1 MTQKR
6 SKFLIVIL
14 FFLIIYLL
22 IQAEPIFAHE
32 KEGPGTTVIH
42 MTQNGFEPKEVTIE
56 QGDTVIF
63 ENRDT
68 KGRWPAS
75 NIHPT
80 HRLYQDN
87 DIEMCGR
94 ESKTIPFD
102 ACDVIPPG
110 ESYSFSFIHAGEWG
124 LHDHLSPN
132 FKGTII
138 VLALE
143 SYSNREPS
151 ILDRLWSAIKSF
163 FRIVLF
169 LDRSDDRFASLSG
182 AFKVEIEEFDKNY
195 NPSISKSSQEIFTDK
210 SSLFSYVK
218 KFGANDTIK
227 QLHNLEYNYGFAF
240 CHNNAHDVGRFS
252 YALEGGE
259 AFQKCSAECH
269 SGCYHGA
276 TEAYFRDRGLANLI
290 EDLALL
296 CDESLNAFFSHQCIH
311 GIGHGLMAWA
321 DYDIHSA
328 LKNCDQLPQGSESCY
343 SGVFMENIVG
353 GLAADSGHFTEYL
366 SDDPHMP
373 CNVVDEK
380 YTGACYFYQTSR
392 MIQIFSGDFSK
403 VAAACLEIDPKY
415 HTQCFSSMGRDV
427 GGLNPTNN
435 QNAIAACGYATED
448 LNRITCLTG
457 AVQNTFWVAQG
468 QDQALSFCAL
478 LNDSD
483 EKDACYTMVFSR
495 ATQIIETGDFQNF
508 CSKAEEDYVSQCLE
522 YF

>member
-1 MTQKR
+1 M
-6 SKFLIVIL
+6 SKFLTVAI
-14 FFLIIYLL
+14 FLLALTPLYVT
-22 IQAEPIFAHE
+22 AHE

-42 MTQNGFEPKEVTIE
+42 MTPNGFEPKEVTIE
-56 QGDTVIF
+56 QGDIVIF

-80 HRLYQDN
+80 HRLYPDT
-87 DIEMCGR
+87 DLEKCGR
-94 ESKTIPFD
+94 ESETIPFD
-102 ACDVIPPG
+102 ACDVIPPD
-110 ESYSFSFIHAGEWG
+110 ESYSFSFIHDGEWR

-143 SYSNREPS
+143 SYSSDDEPS
-151 ILDRLWSAIKSF
+151 ILNRLWSTIKNF

-169 LDRSDDRFASLSG
+169 QDRSNDSFASLSG
-182 AFKVEIEEFDKNY
+182 AFKEEVEEFDKNY
-195 NPSISKSSQEIFTDK
+195 DPTISKSSQEIFTDK
-210 SSLFSYVK
+210 GSLFSYVK

-259 AFQKCSAECH
+259 AFQKCSSECH

-296 CDESLNAFFSHQCIH
+296 CDDSLNTFFSHQCIH

-328 LKNCDQLPQGSESCY
+328 LKNCDQLPQGRASCH

-366 SDDPHMP
+366 SLDPHMP

-380 YTGACYFYQTSR
+380 YAGACYFYQTSR
-392 MIQIFSGDFSK
+392 MVQIFSGDFSK
-403 VAAACLEIDPKY
+403 VAAACSEIDPKY
-415 HTQCFSSMGRDV
+415 HRQCFSSMGRDV
-427 GGLNPTNN
+427 GGRNPTNN
-435 QNAIAACGYATED
+435 QNAITACSYAPEGS
-448 LNRITCLTG
+448 NRIACLSG

-468 QDQALSFCAL
+468 QDRALSFCAL
-478 LNDSD
+478 LSDSV
-483 EKDACYTMVFSR
+483 EKDACYITVFSR
-495 ATQIIETGDFQNF
+495 ATQVIEAGDFQNF
-508 CSKAEEDYVSQCLE
+508 CGNAEKDYISQCLG